1 MSLNEI
7 RDKMQKEISQSL
19 LMLDN
24 VIKTTK
30 LPIVNEQKTNNPL
43 WIDVR
48 EIDLRYQ
55 IPVKRI
61 FKFFEGLRE
70 GKILA
75 TKCPK
80 CGSIYFPPQDD
91 CPKCKISN
99 LEWIEMPKEGEIV
112 AYTVV
117 NVKPP
122 SFSHYQDYIVG
133 IARMSNGVNVL
144 GWVRAKEVRVGMKVK
159 LEVIERKPEG
169 YLTYELVPV
178 G

>member
-1 MSLNEI
+1 MSVNEV
-7 RDKMQKEISQSL
+7 REKLQNEISQSIRA
-19 LMLDN
+19 LDS
-24 VIKTTK
+24 VIRASG
-30 LPIVNEQKTNNPL
+30 LPIINEQKTNNPL

-55 IPVKRI
+55 IPVKKVS
-61 FKFFEGLRE
+61 KFFEGLKQ
-70 GKILA
+70 GKVMA

-99 LEWIEMPKEGEIV
+99 LDWVEMPEDGEIV
-112 AYTVV
+112 AFTVV

-122 SFSHYQDYIVG
+122 SFSHYQDYVVG

-144 GWVRAKEVRVGMKVK
+144 AWVNSKEVRVGMKVK
-159 LEVIERKPEG
+159 LRVTKREPEG
-169 YLTYELVPV
+169 YLTYEFIPA
-178 G
+178 